1 MISQNNPF
9 EHSSISSS
17 LSSRTFNSPFLNL
30 SPSSERRLWSAMRI
44 YIQVGLEFVPS
55 FHLLCND
62 VGLHSLSLSRL
73 LGHPGEKLGFDTL
86 FLVHHHTVFKESS
99 QYKPWKMHFVFTQ
112 RQWYVIYTKTSSLTL
127 FKKSARFYENS
138 VRKRSWHCIEHV
150 KRTKLFA
157 SSYKLITKAFLF
169 HELFTTAS
177 FYLTWQSLQQW
188 QS

>member
-1 MISQNNPF
+1 MVCY
-9 EHSSISSS
+9 EDLHSSWFRVCSKFSFALQWCWPAQFVTKSPI
-17 LSSRTFNSPFLNL
+17 RTP
-30 SPSSERRLWSAMRI
+30 RRKIGVWHIL
-44 YIQVGLEFVPS
+44 FV
-55 FHLLCND
+55 
-62 VGLHSLSLSRL
+62 
-73 LGHPGEKLGFDTL
+73 
-86 FLVHHHTVFKESS
+86 VHHHTLFKESS

-112 RQWYVIYTKTSSLTL
+112 LQWYVIYTKTSSLTL